1 MQEAKKLDESALRN
15 LDEHNATQISSSG
28 GVPQSQNHKLSYK
41 NKKESAIDDARRR
54 AAEQSSNHWG
64 LSSGDNSHSQTQEL
78 DSTQNHNKKSSQSN
92 SKMQNGYNYVNAT
105 GPGHD
110 SGSNGSYGAGMQQ
123 IENQF
128 SNMNVSSNPNSGHD
142 AGVAGQGVG
151 GQGGYNGQGRKT
163 STAT

>member
-1 MQEAKKLDESALRN
+1 
-15 LDEHNATQISSSG
+15 
-28 GVPQSQNHKLSYK
+28 
-41 NKKESAIDDARRR
+41 
-54 AAEQSSNHWG
+54 
-64 LSSGDNSHSQTQEL
+64 
-78 DSTQNHNKKSSQSN
+78 
-92 SKMQNGYNYVNAT
+92 MQNGYNY

-142 AGVAGQGVG
+142 AGVAGQG

-163 STAT
+163 SNAT